1 LPDFSDIFDLIVSLT
16 FLFHNRA
23 NAEESKVP
31 NIINFYFHIFIL
43 YAYTIITTKIALTFL
58 VQSCILFL
66 VVVLRKLEGPVAE
79 GAHAWAPFFTI
90 LEYTPSGKYLYGVTF
105 EEITAFYYFD
115 EELRTLFLKYILH
128 IERHLKSL
136 ISYYF
141 CEKFGESQTEY
152 LNSNNFNSAKKNQK
166 AVHRLIT
173 SLEKAI
179 SLPTH
184 YNYIVHYAKNYHNVP
199 LWVAMNAI
207 TFGQL
212 SAFYQYMP
220 NKIQSK
226 VSKHF
231 PGYSEKQLHQFIT
244 IVAKCRNVCAHRERL
259 FDFRTSDTIPDTL
272 LHKKLNIPMKKG
284 SYLFGKHDLFAV
296 VLSLRYLIGND
307 EFKKFKASL
316 SWLILQVLK
325 QCPHITKTQF

>member
-1 LPDFSDIFDLIVSLT
+1 MKKRFLTYEQQIEKLQTEKELTISNVPFAISTLEHISYYTLIGGYKN
-16 FLFHNRA
+16 LFKH
-23 NAEESKVP
+23 K
-31 NIINFYFHIFIL
+31 
-43 YAYTIITTKIALTFL
+43 
-58 VQSCILFL
+58 
-66 VVVLRKLEGPVAE
+66 
-79 GAHAWAPFFTI
+79 
-90 LEYTPSGKYLYGVTF
+90 PSGKYLYGVMF

-128 IERHLKSL
+128 VERHLKSL
-136 ISYYF
+136 ISYHF
-141 CEKFGESQTEY
+141 CEKFGEAQAEY

-166 AVHRLIT
+166 AVERLIT

-179 SLPTH
+179 SFPTH
-184 YNYIVHYAKNYHNVP
+184 YNYIAHYAKNHHNVP

-220 NKIQSK
+220 NEIQSK

-244 IVAKCRNVCAHRERL
+244 IVAKCRNVCAHGERL
-259 FDFRTSDTIPDTL
+259 FDFRTSDTIPDTF

-284 SYLFGKHDLFAV
+284 NYLFGKHDLFAV
-296 VLSLRYLIGND
+296 VLALRYLIVND
-307 EFKKFKASL
+307 EFKKFKFSL
-316 SWLILQVLK
+316 SRLIHQILK
-325 QCPHITKTQF
+325 QCPHITKAQLLKEMGFPENWETICRYKIY